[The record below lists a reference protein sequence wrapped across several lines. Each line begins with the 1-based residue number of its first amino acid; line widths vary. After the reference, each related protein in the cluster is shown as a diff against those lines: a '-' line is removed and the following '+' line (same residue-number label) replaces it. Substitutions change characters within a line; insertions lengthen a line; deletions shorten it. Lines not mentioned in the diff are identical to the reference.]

1 MNKNCSQTEGAK
13 LGCKLEKGRRH
24 MAFNLN
30 NNMMNMYSTQ
40 MLNLRQCYDLLLYIT
55 GLKNTISIIEL

>member
-30 NNMMNMYSTQ
+30 NNMMNMCLGMCMCTFTDKFIKH
-40 MLNLRQCYDLLLYIT
+40 DLAE
-55 GLKNTISIIEL
+55 GGCV